1 MLADAKCDV
10 SMQDCNGATAA
21 DLAEKAKEA
30 DILKFLKVNRS
41 LTRHGFEF
49 RSSKFRTLNVDLFT
63 ITSSI
68 QIRRSA
74 KFRIVS
80 GFVSLTGDEE

>member
-1 MLADAKCDV
+1 MVETVPVPNVWVSTKNSCHLPSPFQIVKMLADAKCDV

-49 RSSKFRTLNVDLFT
+49 RSSKFRTF
-63 ITSSI
+63 
-68 QIRRSA
+68 
-74 KFRIVS
+74 
-80 GFVSLTGDEE
+80 